1 VEEDEALSDEPGAF
15 ERKLQVE
22 PRRMEVEEEH
32 QPGYQVHRSRWTGV
46 RRSKQ
51 SG

>member
-22 PRRMEVEEEH
+22 E
-32 QPGYQVHRSRWTGV
+32 GGGV
-46 RRSKQ
+46 RRSINQ
-51 SG
+51 VTR